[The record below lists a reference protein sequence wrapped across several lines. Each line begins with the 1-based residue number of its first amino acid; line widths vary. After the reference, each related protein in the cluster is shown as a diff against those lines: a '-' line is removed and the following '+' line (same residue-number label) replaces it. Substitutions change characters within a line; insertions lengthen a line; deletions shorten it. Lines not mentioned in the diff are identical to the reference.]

1 MIHYIAK
8 NLQSMFFI
16 IMMRTNMYACAS
28 IYCRDCKIIT
38 LNTIKNNETCVCLS
52 EKSQTLTIE
61 RSSLVNEKKNESLVM
76 NEALEWLLLLLP

>member
-1 MIHYIAK
+1 MCA
-8 NLQSMFFI
+8 
-16 IMMRTNMYACAS
+16 RAS
-28 IYCRDCKIIT
+28 IYCRDYKIIT
-38 LNTIKNNETCVCLS
+38 LNTIKNKETCVCLS